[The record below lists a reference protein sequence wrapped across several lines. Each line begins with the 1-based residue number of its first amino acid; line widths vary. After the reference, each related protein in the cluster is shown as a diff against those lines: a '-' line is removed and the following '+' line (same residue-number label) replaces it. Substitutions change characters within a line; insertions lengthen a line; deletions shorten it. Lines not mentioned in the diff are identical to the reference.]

1 MADVVH
7 AVAVRVEPATR
18 TTAREEHNPQTT
30 IVASGRAHRKPSS
43 VTVSLKSKT
52 SQLALPSDSLPW
64 PSQLLMCPPGMPRPM
79 AKNALLGV
87 LGSLNRTPALGS
99 AAAAATVTLISR

>member
-7 AVAVRVEPATR
+7 AVAVRVEPAMRATAVRNTTR
-18 TTAREEHNPQTT
+18 REQLLQ
-30 IVASGRAHRKPSS
+30 AAAHRKPSS

-64 PSQLLMCPPGMPRPM
+64 PSQLLMWPPGMPRPM

-87 LGSLNRTPALGS
+87 LGSLSRTPALGS